1 LGGFFVCALFW
12 NEETNMSIDTLNALR
27 HDINEIDSD
36 LLVLLAKRRRISH
49 SVVEYKIANNKPIR
63 DEAREQALLE
73 KLINYGKS
81 LGLDAYYINNV
92 FQTILEDSVLNQQ
105 AMLQKNL
112 NPEAMS
118 ESHRVAYLGGQG
130 SYSQLACHKYFSRRP
145 GKLIE
150 MGCSSFDQIT
160 GKVESGQADFGLLP
174 IENTSSGSINEVF
187 DLLQHAQVSIVGE
200 VTHSV
205 EHCLLATPGTELSH
219 INKIFAHP
227 QPFAQ
232 CSRFIQGLGD
242 IQHETCDSTFHALQS
257 AVETTNSAAIGSAQA
272 GKNVGLEVVK
282 SGLAN
287 QSENHSRFIVVARN
301 PLQVSKQI
309 PTKTSLIMAT
319 KQQAGSLADALM
331 IFKQHQIN
339 LVKLESRPVPG
350 NPWEEVFYV
359 DLEANLDDLHVKQ
372 ALEELKEHTQY
383 TRVLGCYQSE
393 SLQAVSV

>member
-1 LGGFFVCALFW
+1 MT
-12 NEETNMSIDTLNALR
+12 NEVLNSLR

-49 SVVEYKIANNKPIR
+49 GVVEYKIANNKPIR
-63 DEAREQALLE
+63 DEAREHALLE
-73 KLINYGKS
+73 KLIGYGKS
-81 LGLDAYYINNV
+81 LGLDAYYVNNV

-112 NPEAMS
+112 NPGVMNET
-118 ESHRVAYLGGQG
+118 HRVAYLGGQG

-145 GKLIE
+145 GKLVE
-150 MGCSSFDQIT
+150 MGCSSFEQIT
-160 GKVESGQADFGLLP
+160 GKVESGQADYGLLP

-205 EHCLLATPGTELSH
+205 EHCLLVTPETELSQLT
-219 INKIFAHP
+219 KIFAHP

-232 CSRFIQGLGD
+232 CSRFLQGLGD
-242 IQHETCDSTFHALQS
+242 IQHETCDSTSSALQL
-257 AVETTNSAAIGSAQA
+257 ALDTPNSAAIGSAQA
-272 GKNVGLEVVK
+272 GKNVGLEVIK

-287 QSENHSRFIVVARN
+287 QRENHSRFIVVARK

-331 IFKQHQIN
+331 IFKHHNIN

-359 DLEANLDDLHVKQ
+359 DLEANLVDNQVKQ
-372 ALEELKEHTQY
+372 AFEELKKHTQY
-383 TRVLGCYQSE
+383 VRILGCYQSE
-393 SLQAVSV
+393 SLQAVSVES

>member
-1 LGGFFVCALFW
+1 
-12 NEETNMSIDTLNALR
+12 MSIDTLNALR

>member
-1 LGGFFVCALFW
+1 
-12 NEETNMSIDTLNALR
+12 MSNDVLNALR

-73 KLINYGKS
+73 KLISYGKS

-118 ESHRVAYLGGQG
+118 ETHRVAYLGGQG

-145 GKLIE
+145 GKVIE
-150 MGCSSFDQIT
+150 MGCTSFDQIT

-205 EHCLLATPGTELSH
+205 EHCLLAMPGTELSH
-219 INKIFAHP
+219 INKVFAHP

-242 IQHETCDSTFHALQS
+242 IQHETCDSTYHALKS
-257 AVETTNSAAIGSAQA
+257 AVETPNSAAIGSAQA

-287 QSENHSRFIVVARN
+287 QSENHSRFIVVARK

-331 IFKQHQIN
+331 IFKHHQIN

>member
-205 EHCLLATPGTELSH
+205 EHCLLAMPGTELSH

-359 DLEANLDDLHVKQ
+359 DLEANLDDSHVKQ

>member
-118 ESHRVAYLGGQG
+118 ETHRVAYLGGQG

-145 GKLIE
+145 GKVIE
-150 MGCSSFDQIT
+150 MGCSSFEQIT

-205 EHCLLATPGTELSH
+205 EHCLLAMPGTELSH

-257 AVETTNSAAIGSAQA
+257 AVDTANSAAIGSAQA

-287 QSENHSRFIVVARN
+287 QSENHSRFIVVARK

-331 IFKQHQIN
+331 IFKHHQIN

>member
-1 LGGFFVCALFW
+1 MGGFFVCALFW
-12 NEETNMSIDTLNALR
+12 NEETNMSNDALNALR

-73 KLINYGKS
+73 KLISYGKS

-105 AMLQKNL
+105 AMLQKSL
-112 NPEAMS
+112 NPDAMS
-118 ESHRVAYLGGQG
+118 ETHRVAYLGGQG

-145 GKLIE
+145 GKVIE
-150 MGCSSFDQIT
+150 IGCSSFEQIT
-160 GKVESGQADFGLLP
+160 GKVENGQADFGLLP

-205 EHCLLATPGTELSH
+205 EHCLLAIPGTELSH
-219 INKIFAHP
+219 INKIYAHP

-232 CSRFIQGLGD
+232 CSRFVQGLGD

-257 AVETTNSAAIGSAQA
+257 AVENPNSAAIGSAQA

-287 QSENHSRFIVVARN
+287 QSENHSRFIVVARK

-331 IFKQHQIN
+331 IFKHHQIN

-359 DLEANLDDLHVKQ
+359 DLEANLDDAHVKQ

>member
-1 LGGFFVCALFW
+1 MGGFFVCALFW

-205 EHCLLATPGTELSH
+205 EHCLLAMPGTELSH

>member
-12 NEETNMSIDTLNALR
+12 NEETNMSNDVLNALR

-73 KLINYGKS
+73 KLISYGKS

-118 ESHRVAYLGGQG
+118 ETHRVAYLGGQG

-145 GKLIE
+145 GKVIE
-150 MGCSSFDQIT
+150 MGCTSFDQIT

-205 EHCLLATPGTELSH
+205 EHCLLAMPGTELSH
-219 INKIFAHP
+219 INKVFAHP

-242 IQHETCDSTFHALQS
+242 IQHETCDSTYHALKS
-257 AVETTNSAAIGSAQA
+257 AVETPNSAAIGSAQA

-287 QSENHSRFIVVARN
+287 QSENHSRFIVVARK

-331 IFKQHQIN
+331 IFKHHQIN

>member
-1 LGGFFVCALFW
+1 MGGFFICALFW

-63 DEAREQALLE
+63 DEAREQALME
-73 KLINYGKS
+73 KLISYGKS

-145 GKLIE
+145 GKVIE
-150 MGCSSFDQIT
+150 MGCSSFEQIT

-205 EHCLLATPGTELSH
+205 EHCLLAMPGTELSH

-257 AVETTNSAAIGSAQA
+257 AVETANSAAIGSAQA
-272 GKNVGLEVVK
+272 GKNVGLEVIK

-287 QSENHSRFIVVARN
+287 QSENHSRFIVVARK

-331 IFKQHQIN
+331 IFKHHQIN

-393 SLQAVSV
+393 SLQAVSM

>member
-1 LGGFFVCALFW
+1 
-12 NEETNMSIDTLNALR
+12 MSIDTLNALR

-118 ESHRVAYLGGQG
+118 ETHRVAYLGGQG

-145 GKLIE
+145 GKVIE
-150 MGCSSFDQIT
+150 MGCSSFEQIT

-205 EHCLLATPGTELSH
+205 EHCLLAMPGTELSH

-257 AVETTNSAAIGSAQA
+257 AVETSNSAAIGSAQA

-287 QSENHSRFIVVARN
+287 QSENHSRFIVVARK

-309 PTKTSLIMAT
+309 PTKTSIIMAT

-331 IFKQHQIN
+331 IFKHHQIN

>member
-1 LGGFFVCALFW
+1 
-12 NEETNMSIDTLNALR
+12 MSIDTLNALR

-73 KLINYGKS
+73 KLISYGKS

-105 AMLQKNL
+105 AMLQKTL

-145 GKLIE
+145 GKVIE

-205 EHCLLATPGTELSH
+205 EHCLLAMPGTELSH

-257 AVETTNSAAIGSAQA
+257 AVETANSAAIGSAQA

-287 QSENHSRFIVVARN
+287 QSENHSRFIVVARK

-331 IFKQHQIN
+331 IFKHHKIN

>member
-1 LGGFFVCALFW
+1 
-12 NEETNMSIDTLNALR
+12 MSIDTLNALR

-118 ESHRVAYLGGQG
+118 ETHRVAYLGGQG

-145 GKLIE
+145 GKVIE
-150 MGCSSFDQIT
+150 MGCSSFEQIT

-205 EHCLLATPGTELSH
+205 EHCLLAMPGTELSH

-257 AVETTNSAAIGSAQA
+257 AVETSNSAAIGSAQA

-287 QSENHSRFIVVARN
+287 QSENHSRFIVVARK

-331 IFKQHQIN
+331 IFKHHQIN

>member
-1 LGGFFVCALFW
+1 
-12 NEETNMSIDTLNALR
+12 MSNDALNALR

-73 KLINYGKS
+73 KLISYGKS

-105 AMLQKNL
+105 AMLQKSL
-112 NPEAMS
+112 NPDAMS
-118 ESHRVAYLGGQG
+118 ETHRVAYLGGQG

-145 GKLIE
+145 GKVIE
-150 MGCSSFDQIT
+150 IGCSSFEQIT
-160 GKVESGQADFGLLP
+160 GKVENGQADFGLLP

-205 EHCLLATPGTELSH
+205 EHCLLAIPGTELSH
-219 INKIFAHP
+219 INKIYAHP

-232 CSRFIQGLGD
+232 CSRFVQGLGD
-242 IQHETCDSTFHALQS
+242 IQHETSDSTFHALQS
-257 AVETTNSAAIGSAQA
+257 AVENPNSAAIGSAQA

-287 QSENHSRFIVVARN
+287 QSENHSRFIVVARK

-331 IFKQHQIN
+331 IFKHHQIN

-359 DLEANLDDLHVKQ
+359 DLEANLDDAHVKQ

>member
-118 ESHRVAYLGGQG
+118 ETHRVAYLGGQG

-145 GKLIE
+145 GKVIE
-150 MGCSSFDQIT
+150 MGCSSFEQIT

-205 EHCLLATPGTELSH
+205 EHCLLAMPGTELSH

-257 AVETTNSAAIGSAQA
+257 AVETANSAAIGSAQA

-287 QSENHSRFIVVARN
+287 QSENHSRFIVVARK

-331 IFKQHQIN
+331 IFKHHQIN

>member
-1 LGGFFVCALFW
+1 
-12 NEETNMSIDTLNALR
+12 MSIDTLNALR

-73 KLINYGKS
+73 KLISYGKS

-145 GKLIE
+145 GKVIE
-150 MGCSSFDQIT
+150 MGCSSFEQIT

-205 EHCLLATPGTELSH
+205 EHCLLAMPGTELSH

-242 IQHETCDSTFHALQS
+242 IQHESCDSTFHALQS
-257 AVETTNSAAIGSAQA
+257 AVETANSAAIGSAQA
-272 GKNVGLEVVK
+272 GKNVGLEVIK

-287 QSENHSRFIVVARN
+287 QSENHSRFIVVARK

-331 IFKQHQIN
+331 IFKHHQIN

>member
-1 LGGFFVCALFW
+1 
-12 NEETNMSIDTLNALR
+12 MSIDTLNALR

-145 GKLIE
+145 GKVIE

-205 EHCLLATPGTELSH
+205 EHCLLAMPGTELSH